1 MSRLWRSFAAAALL
15 AGLVG
20 IAQPAAAAE
29 GDILARLKA
38 IPGLTVVSEQSVPA
52 PYRFFTLTFRQY
64 VDHHNPSLG
73 TYQQRF
79 TLMHRD
85 TARPM
90 VLHTSGY
97 NVSSRAFRSEPT
109 QLLAGNQ
116 VSVEQRFFTPSI
128 PANPNWSKLDIW
140 QAATDHHR
148 LVSALK
154 KVYKAKWV
162 STGASKGGMTSVYHR
177 HFYPNDVDGTV
188 AYVAPNDVVAD
199 SDAAY
204 DRFFANV
211 GTPECRAALDAVQVE
226 ALRRRGTLEPR
237 LEAWAAANGRTYTVV
252 DGPDRGFEYMVNSA
266 QWGFWQYGGVSL
278 CAQVPATTAS
288 DDEIF
293 AWLDDWGG
301 FDSTTDQGLAPFT
314 PYYYQAGTQLGYPVI
329 QLDHLRSQQR
339 YRFEDT
345 PRNLVP
351 RSIPMSF
358 QPWVMLQ
365 IDQWVQMRGSRL
377 LFVYG
382 QNDPWGAEPFT
393 LGPGTKDSLSFTA
406 PGANHGAN
414 ISRLVGDEAATA
426 TAALRRWAGYTAP
439 APSLAGEHFPE
450 LDDWDPVMDRSLNP
464 VR

>member
-1 MSRLWRSFAAAALL
+1 MSRLWRSILAAALL
-15 AGLVG
+15 LGLV
-20 IAQPAAAAE
+20 AVASPAAAAE

-38 IPGLTVVSEQSVPA
+38 IPGLTVVSEVPVAA
-52 PYRFFTLTFRQY
+52 PHRFFILSFRQY
-64 VDHHNPSLG
+64 VDHNNPSLG
-73 TYQQRF
+73 TFQQRF
-79 TLMHRD
+79 TLLHRD

-97 NVSSRAFRSEPT
+97 NMSTRAFRSEPT

-116 VSVEQRFFTPSI
+116 ISVEQRFFTPSV
-128 PANPNWSKLDIW
+128 PENPNWSKLNIW

-148 LVSALK
+148 LVAALK
-154 KVYKAKWV
+154 KVYTAKWV

-177 HFYPNDVDGTV
+177 RFYPNDVDGTV

-211 GTPECRAALDAVQVE
+211 GTAECRAALDAVQVE
-226 ALRRRGTLEPR
+226 ALRRRATLEPK
-237 LEAWAAANGRTYTVV
+237 LEAWAAANGRTFTTVS
-252 DGPDRGFEYMVNSA
+252 GPDRGFEYMVNSA
-266 QWGFWQYGGVSL
+266 QWGFWQYGGLPL
-278 CAQVPATTAS
+278 CGQVPATTAS
-288 DDEIF
+288 DDDLM

-301 FDSTTDQGLAPFT
+301 LDSTTDQGLAPFT

-329 QLDHLRSQQR
+329 QLNHLKDLQR

-345 PRNLVP
+345 PRNFVP
-351 RSIPMSF
+351 AAIPMRF
-358 QPWVMLQ
+358 QPWAMLE
-365 IDQWVQMRGSRL
+365 IDEWVQFRGSRL

-393 LGPGTKDSLSFTA
+393 VGPGTKDSLSFTA
-406 PGANHGAN
+406 QGANHGAN
-414 ISRLVGDEAATA
+414 IAKLTATETATA
-426 TAALRRWAGYTAP
+426 TAALRRWAGYTPP
-439 APSLAGEHFPE
+439 AALAGEHIPA
-450 LDDWDPVMDRSLNP
+450 LDDWDPAMDRSLNP